1 MNVFDFNLG
10 YSLSDFLISI
20 IFFVL
25 SFFTFLY
32 FGYFRDFNKRD
43 KDEHDFKDLLI
54 EGYYRKFEQYDK
66 IISELR
72 TKMDVVELKNNPDK
86 NIVGS
91 AETAKMRSDVN
102 IKPYGN
108 TSRDVE
114 SVMDDVIITR
124 GKQDDIK
131 DGEGL
136 GLNTVNS
143 ILTILDV
150 PLTSREIQKKI
161 NKSREHTSRLLK
173 KLFSENIVMRD
184 ESTRPYKYEITDE
197 GRKLLEQTTSWN
209 D

>member
-1 MNVFDFNLG
+1 MNVFDFNLE

-32 FGYFRDFNKRD
+32 FGYFRDINKRD

-54 EGYYRKFEQYDK
+54 EGYYRKFDQYDK

-86 NIVGS
+86 DTVGY
-91 AETAKMRSDVN
+91 AETAKMRSN
-102 IKPYGN
+102 TNMKPNRN

-114 SVMDDVIITR
+114 PVMDDVIITR

-136 GLNTVNS
+136 RLNTVNS

-197 GRKLLEQTTSWN
+197 GRKQLEQTTSWN

>member
-1 MNVFDFNLG
+1 MNVFDFNLE

-32 FGYFRDFNKRD
+32 FGYFRDINKRD

-54 EGYYRKFEQYDK
+54 EGYYRKFDQYDK

-86 NIVGS
+86 DTVGY
-91 AETAKMRSDVN
+91 AETAKMRSN
-102 IKPYGN
+102 TNMKPNRN

-114 SVMDDVIITR
+114 PVMDDVIITR

-136 GLNTVNS
+136 RLNTVNS